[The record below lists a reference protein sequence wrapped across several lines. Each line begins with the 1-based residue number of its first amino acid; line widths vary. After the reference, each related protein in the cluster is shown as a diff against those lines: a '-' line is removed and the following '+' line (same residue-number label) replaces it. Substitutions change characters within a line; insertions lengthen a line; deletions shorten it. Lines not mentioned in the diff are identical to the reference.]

1 MQNMESLLIG
11 GRMIDE
17 WDRLWTK
24 VEGGFQHYHPELRP
38 VVGLIRASRDGQIV
52 FIGTGCDKDG
62 GLAKRHSDFRRP
74 GSSGRN
80 YYAGELIYVHRH
92 HLDVEVLITGSDTHA
107 QEIGRQL
114 KTLMIERHRPPWRA
128 RARSPDTFKR
138 PRKRKPKG
146 AGLKTKPTPYTG
158 TIPKAW

>member
-1 MQNMESLLIG
+1 MQSNDGPLIG
-11 GRMIDE
+11 GKTLEE

-24 VEGGFQHYHPELRP
+24 VEGGFQHYHPELRH
-38 VVGLIRASRDGQIV
+38 VVGLIRVSRDGQIMAL
-52 FIGTGCDKDG
+52 GTGCDRDG
-62 GLAKRHSDFRRP
+62 GLAKRQSDFRRP

-80 YYAGELIYVHRH
+80 HYAGRLIYEHRH
-92 HLDVEVLITGSDTHA
+92 ELLVEVLITGSDSHA

-114 KTLMIERHRPPWRA
+114 KTLMIERHRPKWKAP
-128 RARSPDTFKR
+128 ARSPDTFKR

-158 TIPKAW
+158 TIPKA